1 MLRIAP
7 ATFAK
12 PGCGVRWVVPAVAP
26 ETMPYNPRRIAAA
39 ATLQSIRRGILM
51 FGRFM
56 PKEGRFFDLFNDHAR
71 TIVEG
76 SRELAA
82 LMSNF
87 DDLQRRAYSIES
99 IEKRADKI
107 THATV
112 ELLHKTFITP
122 LDRDDIHKLITTM
135 DDILDLIEDVA
146 HSIFLYDIKTVTP
159 EAQKLAEICVACSE
173 KVQVAVNLLSSM
185 ENAAEMLAL
194 CEDIDRLESEADHV
208 MRAAM
213 AKLFRE
219 EQDVRQVI
227 KLKEIYEL
235 LESVTDKCEDVANII
250 EGIIV
255 QNA

>member
-1 MLRIAP
+1 MR
-7 ATFAK
+7 
-12 PGCGVRWVVPAVAP
+12 G
-26 ETMPYNPRRIAAA
+26 YNPPASRFPD
-39 ATLQSIRRGILM
+39 TTFPEDPM

-56 PKEGRFFDLFNDHAR
+56 PKEGRFFELFNDHAR
-71 TIVEG
+71 AIVDG
-76 SRELAA
+76 SRELAQ
-82 LMSNF
+82 LMSHF

-112 ELLHKTFITP
+112 DLLHKTFITP
-122 LDRDDIHKLITTM
+122 IDRDDIHQLITTM

-146 HSIFLYDIKTVTP
+146 HSIFLYDIKIVTP
-159 EAQKLAEICVACSE
+159 EAKKLAEICVACSE
-173 KVQVAVNLLSSM
+173 KVQSSVNLLHSM
-185 ENAAEMLAL
+185 ENSAEILAI

-219 EQDVRQVI
+219 ETDVRQVI

-235 LESVTDKCEDVANII
+235 LEGVTDKCEDVANII

>member
-1 MLRIAP
+1 
-7 ATFAK
+7 
-12 PGCGVRWVVPAVAP
+12 
-26 ETMPYNPRRIAAA
+26 
-39 ATLQSIRRGILM
+39 M

-56 PKEGRFFDLFNDHAR
+56 PKEGRFFELFNDHAR
-71 TIVEG
+71 AIVDG
-76 SRELAA
+76 SRELAQ
-82 LMSNF
+82 LMSHF

-112 ELLHKTFITP
+112 DLLHKTFITP
-122 LDRDDIHKLITTM
+122 IDRDDIHQLITTM

-146 HSIFLYDIKTVTP
+146 HCIFLYDIKIVTP
-159 EAQKLAEICVACSE
+159 EAKKLAEICVACSE
-173 KVQVAVNLLSSM
+173 KVQSSVNLLHSM
-185 ENAAEMLAL
+185 ENSAEILAI

-219 EQDVRQVI
+219 ETDVRQVI

-235 LESVTDKCEDVANII
+235 LEGVTDKCEDVANII